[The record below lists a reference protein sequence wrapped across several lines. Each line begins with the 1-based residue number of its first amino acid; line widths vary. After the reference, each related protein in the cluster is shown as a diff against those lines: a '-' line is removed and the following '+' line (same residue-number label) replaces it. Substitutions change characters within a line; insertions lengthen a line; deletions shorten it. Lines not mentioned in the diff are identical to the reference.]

1 MSDTHAA
8 DKSVTEHSPV
18 DATAGA
24 GTFDDRAVR
33 ALTESMTV
41 LPASLETDLD
51 TDQYRVYRPDGAYD
65 VDMVA
70 ETCDCPDALHR
81 GARCKHQRRV
91 DYATGQIT
99 IPGWVN
105 LDAVDDALGINCEG
119 GPVVAAADG
128 GDEGQFEEF
137 TPRE

>member
-8 DKSVTEHSPV
+8 DKSVTENSPV

-24 GTFDDRAVR
+24 GTFDKRAVR

-51 TDQYRVYRPDGAYD
+51 TDQYRVYRPDGVYD

-91 DYATGQIT
+91 DFATGMT
-99 IPGWVN
+99 PVPPWVN
-105 LDAVDDALGINCEG
+105 FDAVDPGLGANFES
-119 GPVVAAADG
+119 GPVRAASDG